1 MKQVSRGW
9 ILLSLVMSVC
19 LIDVACRPDKP
30 GPTTAMS
37 PITPSNN
44 KPNDNKPSDNV
55 ALPPA
60 PVRSDWRPGVPLPRT
75 GDEIMVC
82 GQMFHTGATVVL
94 WTDPGG
100 YDAYRTERRFAA
112 WDVADFDST
121 AKELPKDFTQP
132 NRYGPRKS
140 QVDEETFER
149 VRGGGWDLPTLQ
161 KVVDQF
167 VYHYD
172 VCGTSRQCFNI
183 LHDHRCLSVH
193 FMLDVD
199 GTIYQTLDL
208 KERAWHATTS
218 NSRSIGIEIA
228 NIGAY
233 TVPEK
238 EGDKPDATLDQWYRK
253 DPDGRTRVVL
263 PAFMAR
269 NSGIRTPDFIARP
282 IRNEA
287 VVGTIQGRKYRMY
300 DLTPQQYQS
309 LIKLT
314 ATLCT
319 VFPKINCD
327 GPRDD
332 RNIVT
337 TQVLEPEQLKR
348 FQGVMGHYHV
358 QKEKQ
363 DPGPAFQWDR
373 VIYGAQSLMTEEA
386 KRANREALGHPAL
399 PVNNA
404 AVVAPST
411 ANKAAATTSTSAPT
425 TQPASGPTTTP

>member
-1 MKQVSRGW
+1 MKQVPGRR
-9 ILLSLVMSVC
+9 LLLLTVLLCIAAAVS
-19 LIDVACRPDKP
+19 CRPTN
-30 GPTTAMS
+30 PTTQ
-37 PITPSNN
+37 PTP
-44 KPNDNKPSDNV
+44 
-55 ALPPA
+55 ALPVRHSDTPTPPPII
-60 PVRSDWRPGVPLPRT
+60 PVRSDWRPGAPLPRT

-82 GQMFHTGATVVL
+82 GQLFHTGAPVVL

-100 YDAYRTERRFAA
+100 YDAYRTERRFSS
-112 WDVADFDST
+112 WDAADFEST
-121 AKELPKDFTQP
+121 MKELPKDFTQP
-132 NRYGPRKS
+132 NRYGIRKS
-140 QVDEETFER
+140 QVDDETFER
-149 VRGGGWDLPTLQ
+149 IRGGGWDLPTLQ
-161 KVVDQF
+161 NVVDQF
-167 VYHYD
+167 VMHYD

-183 LHDHRCLSVH
+183 LHDHRSLSVH

-233 TVPEK
+233 SPDEK
-238 EGDKPDATLDQWYRK
+238 GGALDQWYRK

-263 PAFMAR
+263 PAFLAR
-269 NSGIRTPDFIARP
+269 NSGIRTPDFISRP

-287 VVGTIQGRKYRMY
+287 VVGTIQGRRYRMY

-314 ATLCT
+314 ATICT

-327 GPRDD
+327 APRDSD
-332 RNIVT
+332 GSVT
-337 TQVLEPEQLKR
+337 NHVLEPKQLER
-348 FQGVMGHYHV
+348 YQGVMGHYHV

-373 VIYGAQSLMTEEA
+373 VLYGAQSLMTEES
-386 KRANREALGHPAL
+386 KRANKEAMGHPAL

-404 AVVAPST
+404 PTVAPST
-411 ANKAAATTSTSAPT
+411 ERHNAATTQAATAPAT
-425 TQPASGPTTTP
+425 APASTESSK

>member
-1 MKQVSRGW
+1 MKQAIGGKSV
-9 ILLSLVMSVC
+9 LLM
-19 LIDVACRPDKP
+19 AF
-30 GPTTAMS
+30 
-37 PITPSNN
+37 
-44 KPNDNKPSDNV
+44 V
-55 ALPPA
+55 ALVVGCHPTVPTPPQPPLPPPVKPMEVPPPPA
-60 PVRSDWRPGVPLPRT
+60 SSGSVSPAAVRSDWRPGAMLQRT

-82 GQMFHTGATVVL
+82 GQLFHTGAPVVL

-100 YDAYRTERRFAA
+100 YDAYRSERRFSA
-112 WDVADFDST
+112 WDVSDFDST
-121 AKELPKDFTQP
+121 SKELPKDFTQP
-132 NRYGPRKS
+132 NRYGIRKS

-149 VRGGGWDLPTLQ
+149 IRGGGWDLPTLQ
-161 KVVDQF
+161 SVVDQF

-172 VCGTSRQCFNI
+172 VCGVSRQCFNI
-183 LHDHRCLSVH
+183 LHDHRDLSVH

-233 TVPEK
+233 NPNDR
-238 EGDKPDATLDQWYRK
+238 EGVLDQWYRK

-263 PAFMAR
+263 PAFLAK
-269 NSGIRTPDFIARP
+269 NSGVRTPGFIARP

-287 VVGTIQGRKYRMY
+287 VVGPIQGKEYRMY

-314 ATLCT
+314 ATICT

-327 GPRDD
+327 APRDPKT
-332 RNIVT
+332 NEVIPH
-337 TQVLEPEQLKR
+337 VLPPEQLKNY
-348 FQGVMGHYHV
+348 QGVMGHYHI
-358 QKEKQ
+358 QTEKQ

-373 VIYGAQSLMTEEA
+373 VVYGAQSLMTEEA
-386 KRANREALGHPAL
+386 RRANREALGHPAL
-399 PVNNA
+399 PVNGSPI
-404 AVVAPST
+404 VAPST
-411 ANKAAATTSTSAPT
+411 ANRAMSTKPT
-425 TQPASGPTTTP
+425 TEPSTAPSTTTAPATNQ

>member
-1 MKQVSRGW
+1 MKQAISGA
-9 ILLSLVMSVC
+9 LALM
-19 LIDVACRPDKP
+19 VAIAVFVGCRPNPVPQPPPPQPVKP
-30 GPTTAMS
+30 VDVPTPPPPGA
-37 PITPSNN
+37 SN
-44 KPNDNKPSDNV
+44 
-55 ALPPA
+55 A
-60 PVRSDWRPGVPLPRT
+60 PVRTDWRPGAVLPRA

-82 GQMFHTGATVVL
+82 GQLFHTGAPVIL

-100 YDAYRTERRFAA
+100 YDAYRTERRFAS
-112 WDVADFDST
+112 WDVADFEST

-132 NRYGPRKS
+132 NRYGIRKS
-140 QVDEETFER
+140 QIDEETFER

-161 KVVDQF
+161 NVVDQF

-183 LHDHRCLSVH
+183 LHDHRSLSVH

-233 TVPEK
+233 PPAER
-238 EGDKPDATLDQWYRK
+238 EGVLDQWYRK

-263 PAFMAR
+263 PAFLAK
-269 NSGIRTPDFIARP
+269 NSGIRTPSFIARP

-287 VVGTIQGRKYRMY
+287 VVGTIQGKQYRMY

-314 ATLCT
+314 AAICT
-319 VFPKINCD
+319 IFPKINCD
-327 GPRDD
+327 APRDS
-332 RNIVT
+332 NNAVT
-337 TQVLEPEQLKR
+337 NHVLPPEQLKNY
-348 FQGVMGHYHV
+348 QGVMGHYHV
-358 QKEKQ
+358 QLEKQ

-373 VIYGAQSLMTEEA
+373 VVYGAQSLMTEDA
-386 KRANREALGHPAL
+386 KRANREAMGHPAL
-399 PVNNA
+399 AVNSA
-404 AVVAPST
+404 PVVAPST
-411 ANKAAATTSTSAPT
+411 AAKGAATKPASEPAT
-425 TQPASGPTTTP
+425 TQTTSN